1 MQAKVTFKMANR
13 SEYTFTVEGNT
24 QTDFYDVA
32 KCLLDDKLAFL
43 ADECQN
49 SAIGELPSNGW
60 DIVESWQTILEEKG
74 IPGKD
79 KADGIATRSP
89 LQKLRFDLIPIAPL
103 TEVVKV
109 FTFGAYLYGDRNWE
123 EGFSWSRCIGS
134 IWRHFTKW
142 LLGEDLDDES
152 KLHHLAHVI
161 ANCLF
166 LLQYTFTGK
175 GIDDRQK
182 ASVEFIIQRFQPVN
196 VTIPEKKGN

>member
-1 MQAKVTFKMANR
+1 MQAKVTFRMANR
-13 SEYTFTVEGNT
+13 NEYTFTVEGST

-32 KCLLDDKLAFL
+32 KRLLDDKLVFL
-43 ADECQN
+43 ADTM
-49 SAIGELPSNGW
+49 PSGVPPSEFFE
-60 DIVESWQTILEEKG
+60 IESWHTTLEEKG
-74 IPGKD
+74 MPGKD

-89 LQKLRFDLIPIAPL
+89 LQKLRFDLIPVAPL
-103 TEVVKV
+103 TEVAKV

-182 ASVEFIIQRFQPVN
+182 ASAEFVIQRFQPID
-196 VTIPEKKGN
+196 VTIPEEKGN